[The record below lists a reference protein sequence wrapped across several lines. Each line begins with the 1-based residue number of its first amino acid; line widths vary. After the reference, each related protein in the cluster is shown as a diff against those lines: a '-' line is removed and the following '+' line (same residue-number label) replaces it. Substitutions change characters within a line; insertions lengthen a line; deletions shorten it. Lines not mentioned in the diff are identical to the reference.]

1 MGHANGQR
9 GEEKEV
15 GEVVMMLTNMT
26 LDHSRESKVFSM
38 IELRE
43 KQYFQYSTI
52 IIKIFFTN
60 IEIELNRSHH
70 LSTDKS
76 LYLIIKFY

>member
-26 LDHSRESKVFSM
+26 LDQSRESKVFSI

-43 KQYFQYSTI
+43 YFQ
-52 IIKIFFTN
+52 KM
-60 IEIELNRSHH
+60 
-70 LSTDKS
+70 
-76 LYLIIKFY
+76 FY